1 MTVCPEGRVSV
12 TWARKNRLENRL
24 EPMLTTLVSGSWFG
38 SAAKRQAWGMRI
50 PGTTGVRPQA
60 GAERPGDFLARQV

>member
-12 TWARKNRLENRL
+12 TWARKNRLESRL
-24 EPMLTTLVSGSWFG
+24 EPNLTRMVSGSWFG

-50 PGTTGVRPQA
+50 PGTTW
-60 GAERPGDFLARQV
+60 